1 MLPRNEFTITKLT
14 DIKNLQE
21 EELHERKEERLKV
34 NKEKE
39 DSK

>member
-34 NKEKE
+34 KRKR
-39 DSK
+39 